1 MKLAA
6 RRLRLRQQLA
16 PTGLGHQP
24 PQQPLLV
31 GVGRHQCPDQIHQQI
46 GRMGPP
52 PQRPWAA
59 QLLPLPVVP
68 PVPRRLG
75 VVAARVQAKA

>member
-6 RRLRLRQQLA
+6 RPLHLPQQLA
-16 PTGLGHQP
+16 PPGLVLRQP
-24 PQQPLLV
+24 PQPLFAEA
-31 GVGRHQCPDQIHQQI
+31 GRHQRQDQIHQQI